1 MFLSQEVCR
10 ELWCTNQDDQCVTNS
25 IPASDGTPCTN
36 ETTRRKGVCVK
47 ALKNIITVKRV
58 VTGGKKETP
67 ILTKPKCL
75 FLFSSLLFWI
85 SIYHMTLRLP
95 CIKLDKLLVVYRLW

>member
-58 VTGGKKETP
+58 VTGRKKKETP
-67 ILTKPKCL
+67 ILTKPNVYFYFHRFYFG
-75 FLFSSLLFWI
+75 FLFI
-85 SIYHMTLRLP
+85 I
-95 CIKLDKLLVVYRLW
+95 